1 MPWFVLELVYNIIM
15 NDNKDMCQTTEDF
28 EAVKQAMIAELR
40 KEDPDYQPMSVEEYK
55 KYLDEVM
62 S

>member
-1 MPWFVLELVYNIIM
+1 M
-15 NDNKDMCQTTEDF
+15 NDNKDMCLTTEDF
-28 EAVKQAMIAELR
+28 EAINQTMIAELR
-40 KEDPDYQPMSVEEYK
+40 EENPDYQPMSVEEYK

>member
-1 MPWFVLELVYNIIM
+1 M

-28 EAVKQAMIAELR
+28 EAVKQTMIAELR
-40 KEDPDYQPMSVEEYK
+40 EENPDYQPMSVEEYK